1 MEQEPLAK
9 ALFSQTQRA
18 TETKSGVV
26 ALPLVARL
34 LALGGAALLAVAAWL
49 PWVKV
54 VASLMTPTT
63 GPENSGSSVQLL
75 LTPGAVGAPPLNTI
89 FPAQGGLFI
98 WSALTVLGIPLAAL
112 AWMRV
117 SRSIA
122 WLIASGY
129 ALWLLVTL
137 IFSITSAQYLLRST
151 DLIYQE
157 SGTTTVHLVAIA
169 GVLDRTP
176 QVGLWLSGLALL
188 ICLAGLWALIS
199 AARRTASSTQ
209 SSVSPTRPAAQTPG
223 AGALT
228 FGLVLWAIGFLWL
241 AWASLG
247 CPDFVLVSA
256 TCKGITADSAMTYA
270 ISRANL
276 LAFDPRVGEYAIS
289 ILLALGALF
298 IGVGVWRRGISGAL
312 CGWAT
317 AWLVTAAAFAALAW
331 YGVNLVINDSSQ
343 GSWRSESG
351 ILFTAGA
358 LLICLAGV
366 GLLWFALLF
375 RRTQTRA
382 A

>member
-1 MEQEPLAK
+1 MQGTP
-9 ALFSQTQRA
+9 SQTQQA

-26 ALPLVARL
+26 AFPLVARL
-34 LALGGAALLAVAAWL
+34 VAFVGAALFAVAAWL
-49 PWVKV
+49 PWVSV
-54 VASLMTPTT
+54 DAAHAGSP
-63 GPENSGSSVQLL
+63 GQISSSVILS
-75 LTPGAVGAPPLNTI
+75 LTPGSVGAPPLNTMLQ
-89 FPAQGGLFI
+89 AQGALFV

-112 AWMRV
+112 AWMR
-117 SRSIA
+117 SGRSLA
-122 WLIASGY
+122 WLIVSGY
-129 ALWLLVTL
+129 GLWLLVTL
-137 IFSITSAQYLLRST
+137 ILSITAARFLLQSSSFT
-151 DLIYQE
+151 FLELGNDSPATLM
-157 SGTTTVHLVAIA
+157 
-169 GVLDRTP
+169 GVVGGRNIGS
-176 QVGLWLSGLALL
+176 GLWLSGIALL
-188 ICLAGLWALIS
+188 ICLVGLWSLIS
-199 AARRTASSTQ
+199 AARRAASSTE

-256 TCKGITADSAMTYA
+256 TCKGITADGAMTYA

-276 LAFDPRVGEYAIS
+276 LALDPRVGEYAIS

-331 YGVNLVINDSSQ
+331 YGVNLVINDLSQ